1 MVKFSSFL
9 VLVAMLCIASL
20 ISCTSAEPDDPQPTP
35 SSSSVSP
42 SPSSSSSSVVVSSS
56 SEIVSS
62 SSSVQLGSSSSSSS
76 LPTTE
81 PDLVRKT
88 ITLSY
93 AGNSYADID
102 GNITTYKQADAKSNP
117 KKIDMIA
124 YCGSL
129 CADNS
134 ASIYAPKL
142 IDLFWTEDFENYLGG
157 EVDFFEITPEQAEV
171 FKTAKKYSEVQST
184 MKDIIDLYNGTDDLV
199 YEIPIAAGRAF
210 FVYTSEDKKGIV
222 IIKTTGDKSV
232 DLEVIQIP
240 Y

>member
-1 MVKFSSFL
+1 MVKFSSFP
-9 VLVAMLCIASL
+9 VLAAMFCIASL
-20 ISCTSAEPDDPQPTP
+20 ISCNSTEPDDPQPTP

-42 SPSSSSSSVVVSSS
+42 SSSSVVVSSS
-56 SEIVSS
+56 SDVVSS

-76 LPTTE
+76 IATNE
-81 PDLVRKT
+81 PDLVKKN

-102 GNITTYKQADAKSNP
+102 GNITTYKQADAASNP
-117 KKIDMIA
+117 KKIDLIA
-124 YCGSL
+124 YCGSM

-134 ASIYAPKL
+134 GSIYAPKL
-142 IDLFWTEDFENYLGG
+142 IDLFWANDFENYLGG
-157 EVDFFEITPEQAEV
+157 DVDFFEITPEQAEV
-171 FKTAKKYSEVQST
+171 FKTAKKYSEVQYI
-184 MKDIIDLYNGTDDLV
+184 MKDIIDSYNETEDLV

-210 FVYTSEDKKGIV
+210 FVYTSEYEKCIV
-222 IIKTTGDKSV
+222 IIKTAGDKSI